1 MKSKVKILFLTLL
14 LPYIALSQN
23 QLTKEQV
30 LEDYKILKNVLTKG
44 HPSLFEYTSK
54 SKWDSLFT
62 DFEKNKITAIDN
74 NNDLYKSITKLTDY
88 VRDGHLI
95 VMRPQL
101 DSVPNLFPL
110 WLKII
115 NKKLYTDTDDFDIP
129 VGSEIISIDG
139 LNAKELRDR
148 LMKYAPSD
156 GFNETKKDRQIE
168 MEFGILHF
176 YEFGAKPAY
185 QVEYRTPMNEV
196 ITNTVESQTFES
208 IGKRFTKRNSFLA
221 QKALSEKGP
230 HLYFIDSISTAVL
243 TLNSFNLDVERFK
256 IALVD
261 IFKNIKRKKTKNLII
276 DIRQNE
282 GGYPLNTIKAFSY
295 IANKPFK
302 QQASSYVTTDI
313 LPKKQYSQNL
323 VNGFTYETFFKKYYQ
338 NSTKTKNGWKS
349 TTDENEPLMIPNKKK
364 FEGKVYV
371 LIGGKTF
378 SAGSSFALFCKNEG
392 ITLVGEETGGGYYT
406 QTGGYPIIY
415 TLPNS
420 EIKILISFVKIN
432 RFIKDETVKK
442 GSGILPDEEVNLTL
456 QDLIKGKDGQLNYIL
471 KRIRNK

>member
-1 MKSKVKILFLTLL
+1 MKSKVKILFLAIL
-14 LPYIALSQN
+14 LPLIALSQKR
-23 QLTKEQV
+23 LTNEQV

-44 HPSLFEYTSK
+44 HPSLYEYTSK

-62 DFEKNKITAIDN
+62 DFEKNKIATIDN
-74 NNDLYKSITKLTDY
+74 KNDFYKSITELTDY

-95 VMRPQL
+95 IMRPQL

-139 LNAKELRDR
+139 LNAKELRNR
-148 LMKYAPSD
+148 FMKYAPTD

-168 MEFGILHF
+168 MEFSILHF
-176 YEFGAKPAY
+176 YEFGAKPNY
-185 QVEYRTPMNEV
+185 QVEYRTPSNEV
-196 ITNTVESQTFES
+196 ITSTIESQTFES

-221 QKALSEKGP
+221 RKTLSEKGP

-261 IFKNIKRKKTKNLII
+261 IFKNIKQKRAKNLII

-295 IANKPFK
+295 ITNEPFK
-302 QQASSYVTTDI
+302 QQVSSYVTTDI
-313 LPKKQYSQNL
+313 LPEEQYSQNL
-323 VNGFTYETFFKKYYQ
+323 VNGYTYETFFKKYYQ
-338 NSTKTKNGWKS
+338 NTEKTENGWKS
-349 TTDENEPLMIPNKKK
+349 ITDENEPLMIPHKKK

-371 LIGGKTF
+371 LVGGKTF
-378 SAGSSFALFCKNEG
+378 SAGSSFALFCKNQG
-392 ITLVGEETGGGYYT
+392 ITLVGEETGGSYYT

-420 EIKILISFVKIN
+420 KIKVLISFVKIS
-432 RFIKDETVKK
+432 RYTKDETVKK
-442 GSGILPDEEVNLTL
+442 GRGIVPDIEIPLTVK
-456 QDLIKGKDGQLNYIL
+456 DLIDSKDSQLNYVI
-471 KRIRNK
+471 KQISKE